1 MEKLTFK
8 TTINAPR
15 NRVWDILWGADTYS
29 EWTAAFAAGSTAKT
43 DWQEG
48 SKVLFVDDTNRGMV
62 SRIAAKRPGEYM
74 SFEHLG
80 DFDNGVEDL
89 VSMEAKGWAG
99 AHENYYL
106 TTVNGTTELLVELD
120 TADEYKDYFQ
130 KTFPL
135 ALEKV
140 KALAEQ

>member
-29 EWTAAFAAGSTAKT
+29 AWTAAFAAGSTAKT
-43 DWQEG
+43 DWQVG

-62 SRIAAKRPGEYM
+62 SRIAAKTPGEYM

-80 DFDNGVEDL
+80 GFDNGVEDFD
-89 VSMEAKGWAG
+89 SMEAKGWAG
-99 AHENYYL
+99 AHENYHL